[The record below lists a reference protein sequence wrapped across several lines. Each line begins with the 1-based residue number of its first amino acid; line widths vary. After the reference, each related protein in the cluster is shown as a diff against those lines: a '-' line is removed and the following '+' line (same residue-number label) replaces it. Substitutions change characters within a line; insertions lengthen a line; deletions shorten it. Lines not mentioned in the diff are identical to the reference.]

1 MLAPH
6 SVYGFA
12 DHEDVEGAIEA
23 RVNSIKANDKGEVRQ
38 LLGEAIAALHDI
50 NMSIPV
56 QSKQRHLVAGAL
68 EGFANG
74 PKG

>member
-1 MLAPH
+1 MLAPD

-12 DHEDVEGAIEA
+12 KHEDVEDAIAA
-23 RVNSIKANDKGEVRQ
+23 RVNGIKASDKGEVRQ
-38 LLGEAIAALHDI
+38 LLGEAIAALNDI

-56 QSKQRHLVAGAL
+56 QSKQRHLVANAL
-68 EGFANG
+68 ESFANG